1 MNVTAT
7 SAVGTTAQVFGAA
20 KWNLKN
26 DYLMAGTCQK
36 QADHLRRAINRMV
49 KVPVLADAMKNA
61 PAGTELT
68 AIKSGL
74 DGMFNIGIKVPGKEK
89 YKALFSIF
97 PEQMAKREITDSAH
111 NLAGRINESIQP
123 AKMRQLAVA

>member
-26 DYLMAGTCQK
+26 EYLMASTCQK
-36 QADHLRRAINRMV
+36 QADHLRRAVNRMM
-49 KVPVLADAMKNA
+49 KVPALADAMKNA
-61 PAGTELT
+61 PEGTELT
-68 AIKSGL
+68 AVKSGL
-74 DGMFNIGIKVPGKEK
+74 DGMFNIGIKIPGKEK

-97 PEQMAKREITDSAH
+97 PEQMAKREVMDSAR
-111 NLAGRINESIQP
+111 NLAGRISENTQP
-123 AKMRQLAVA
+123 VMRQLAVA